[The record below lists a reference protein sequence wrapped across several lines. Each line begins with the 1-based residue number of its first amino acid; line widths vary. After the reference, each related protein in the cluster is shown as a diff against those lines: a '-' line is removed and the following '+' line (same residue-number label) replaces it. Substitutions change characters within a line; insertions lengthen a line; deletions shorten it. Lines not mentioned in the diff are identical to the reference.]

1 MPTTARRNN
10 FSGGIPMYQYVI
22 QPSAA
27 VPVSPTSMSYKMLL
41 ENLPHQ
47 LHPKKNKKQSQ
58 EEGEEDVERRMSV
71 RASECAFKYKEI
83 IIKKCHKYTQI
94 WLYTHTKMKN
104 ALNPQVIIPS
114 ENHPYNFIIP
124 RRSRRDIVLA
134 ASVRPSI
141 PSVRAADM
149 DLGAFLV
156 I

>member
-1 MPTTARRNN
+1 MRPVSPTPLFTTVKTATVMPTTARRNN

-94 WLYTHTKMKN
+94 WLYTHTRMKN
-104 ALNPQVIIPS
+104 ALNPQVI
-114 ENHPYNFIIP
+114 
-124 RRSRRDIVLA
+124 RRLHLYLNSSLT
-134 ASVRPSI
+134 SV
-141 PSVRAADM
+141 VC
-149 DLGAFLV
+149 
-156 I
+156 